1 MYFCSSRRRHTRCAL
16 VTGVQTC
23 ALPIFELKYPHE
35 GLRGGFI
42 YKTVPHVTLKS
53 IANNPDIDD
62 IFERMQPAIEQALGR
77 LNAALKSVG
86 APFKVTEGG
95 RKGKALDFAKGDALQ
110 EWEVPFDF
118 PADWKP
124 AAREAFD
131 AFHAARQAM
140 QRKMDDRSEEH
151 TSELQSL

>member
-1 MYFCSSRRRHTRCAL
+1 
-16 VTGVQTC
+16 
-23 ALPIFELKYPHE
+23 
-35 GLRGGFI
+35 
-42 YKTVPHVTLKS
+42 
-53 IANNPDIDD
+53 
-62 IFERMQPAIEQALGR
+62 MQPAIEQALGR

-110 EWEVPFDF
+110 EWAVPFDF

-131 AFHAARQAM
+131 AFHAARQAIPRKLADSFAAHADPETLYNQPAM
-140 QRKMDDRSEEH
+140 QKDHQRSTGPITLAAHPYTHPLTLDKAAPQHE
-151 TSELQSL
+151 TKDKR